1 MNIHEYQG
9 KSLLKGFG
17 VAIQE
22 GIVADTPEQAVEAAK
37 QLNIKAINQKD
48 ALKYETPN
56 AKLGFLAQ
64 ILEFDL
70 KPSFVKERN
79 EIVSN
84 ISKEEVNALAKK
96 HLNTK
101 DMIYLVVGDAKT
113 LRPELEKLGMKV
125 VDYSL

>member
-1 MNIHEYQG
+1 
-9 KSLLKGFG
+9 
-17 VAIQE
+17 
-22 GIVADTPEQAVEAAK
+22 
-37 QLNIKAINQKD
+37 
-48 ALKYETPN
+48 
-56 AKLGFLAQ
+56 KLGFLAQ